1 MEFRLLLRILAL
13 PPGLNIALG
22 LLGLL
27 MLLRWR
33 RLAITLLAGN
43 MLLLFTLSTP
53 WGMVLLTKPLEASA
67 PALTVDAVT
76 ASSAQAIVLLS
87 GAIYAAAPEYNKLD
101 SVMPGTLARMQY
113 AAWLKRQTQ
122 LPLLVS
128 GGSVYGNGASIAE
141 VMARVL
147 RDELNTAVTWN
158 ETSSRNT
165 EENAKYT
172 ADMLMPHNINR
183 ILLVTDASHMPRARR
198 YFQRYGFD
206 VVAAPTRFYST
217 GDYSGRPWAYYYPS
231 AYNFERSVAA
241 LHEYLGLV
249 IARIWQKLPP

>member
-1 MEFRLLLRILAL
+1 MEFRLLLRVLVL
-13 PPGLNIALG
+13 PPGLNIVLG
-22 LLGLL
+22 LFGLL
-27 MLLRWR
+27 LLLRWR
-33 RLAITLLAGN
+33 RLAIALLAGN
-43 MLLLFTLSTP
+43 MLLLYALSTP
-53 WGMVLLTKPLEASA
+53 FGMVMLTQPLETST
-67 PALTVDAVT
+67 PALTIDAAT
-76 ASSAQAIVLLS
+76 TSNAQAIVLLS
-87 GAIYAAAPEYNKLD
+87 GAIYVAAPEYGNLD

-128 GGSVYGNGASIAE
+128 GGSVYGNSAPIAE

-147 RDELNTAVTWN
+147 HDELSTVVTWS
-158 ETSSRNT
+158 ETNSRNT

-172 ADMLMPHNINR
+172 ADMLTPQNIKR
-183 ILLVTDASHMPRARR
+183 ILLVTDASHMPRASS

-241 LHEYLGLV
+241 LHEYLGLAV
-249 IARIWQKLPP
+249 ARVR